1 MEAGAALRYRWHMNV
16 THESRRLSG
25 ALRMLA
31 ELSAVAAE
39 CAAAGVWGDE
49 LTARRR
55 QRGDLRFGDRRTDDL
70 QVKAL

>member
-1 MEAGAALRYRWHMNV
+1 MNAMPDP
-16 THESRRLSG
+16 RRVAG

-31 ELSAVAAE
+31 ELSSVAAE
-39 CAAAGVWGDE
+39 CAAAGVWDDE

-55 QRGDLRFGDRRTDDL
+55 QRDDARAGEFRTEDL

>member
-1 MEAGAALRYRWHMNV
+1 MNA
-16 THESRRLSG
+16 TSESRRVAG

-31 ELSAVAAE
+31 ELSSVAAE
-39 CAAAGVWGDE
+39 CAAAGVWDDE

-55 QRGDLRFGDRRTDDL
+55 QRVDARGAEFRSEDL

>member
-1 MEAGAALRYRWHMNV
+1 MNV
-16 THESRRLSG
+16 TSDPRRIAG

-39 CAAAGVWGDE
+39 CAAAGVWDDE

-55 QRGDLRFGDRRTDDL
+55 QRGDARVGDLRTDDL

>member
-1 MEAGAALRYRWHMNV
+1 MA
-16 THESRRLSG
+16 G

-31 ELSAVAAE
+31 ELSSVAAE
-39 CAAAGVWGDE
+39 CAATGVWDDE

-55 QRGDLRFGDRRTDDL
+55 LREDARSGEVHTDDL

>member
-1 MEAGAALRYRWHMNV
+1 MNA
-16 THESRRLSG
+16 TPESRRMAG

-31 ELSAVAAE
+31 ELSSVAAE
-39 CAAAGVWGDE
+39 CAAAGVWDDE

-55 QRGDLRFGDRRTDDL
+55 LREDARSGELRTDDL

>member
-1 MEAGAALRYRWHMNV
+1 MNATPDPQRAA
-16 THESRRLSG
+16 G

-31 ELSAVAAE
+31 ELSSVAAE
-39 CAAAGVWGDE
+39 CAAAGVWDDE

-55 QRGDLRFGDRRTDDL
+55 LRDDARAGELRSEGL

>member
-1 MEAGAALRYRWHMNV
+1 LPVGYGWFMNA
-16 THESRRLSG
+16 TPESRRITG

-31 ELSAVAAE
+31 ELSSVAAE
-39 CAAAGVWGDE
+39 SAAAGVWDDE

-55 QRGDLRFGDRRTDDL
+55 QREDARAGELRSEEI

>member
-1 MEAGAALRYRWHMNV
+1 MNA
-16 THESRRLSG
+16 TPDSRRVAG

-31 ELSAVAAE
+31 ELSSVAAE
-39 CAAAGVWGDE
+39 CADAGVWGDE

-55 QRGDLRFGDRRTDDL
+55 LREDARAGDHRSESL

>member
-1 MEAGAALRYRWHMNV
+1 MNV
-16 THESRRLSG
+16 TPDSRRVAG

-39 CAAAGVWGDE
+39 CAATGVWDDE

-55 QRGDLRFGDRRTDDL
+55 QRGDARVSDIRSEEL

>member
-1 MEAGAALRYRWHMNV
+1 MDYLPNPKRTASAHRF
-16 THESRRLSG
+16 
-25 ALRMLA
+25 LA

-39 CAAAGVWGDE
+39 CALTAGVWDDE

-55 QRGDLRFGDRRTDDL
+55 QRTDARSGGEIRGEEH

>member
-1 MEAGAALRYRWHMNV
+1 MNV
-16 THESRRLSG
+16 TPDSRRVAG
-25 ALRMLA
+25 ALRMLN

-39 CAAAGVWGDE
+39 CAATGVWDDE

-55 QRGDLRFGDRRTDDL
+55 QRDDARVGDARSDDV

>member
-1 MEAGAALRYRWHMNV
+1 MNASSD
-16 THESRRLSG
+16 SRRVVG
-25 ALRMLA
+25 ALRFLA

-39 CAAAGVWGDE
+39 CAEAGVWDDE

-55 QRGDLRFGDRRTDDL
+55 QRESVLGLSDTQAEEL

>member
-1 MEAGAALRYRWHMNV
+1 MNA
-16 THESRRLSG
+16 TPESRRMAG

-31 ELSAVAAE
+31 ELSSVAAE
-39 CAAAGVWGDE
+39 SAAAGVWDDE

-55 QRGDLRFGDRRTDDL
+55 QREDARAGDLRTEEN

>member
-1 MEAGAALRYRWHMNV
+1 MNV
-16 THESRRLSG
+16 TPDSRRVAG

-39 CAAAGVWGDE
+39 CAAAGVWDDE

-55 QRGDLRFGDRRTDDL
+55 QRGDARVSELRSEEL